1 MNCNQRTLL
10 AMDLECVKQW
20 HYWKKMLE
28 FWNIMSVAKQ
38 RNCGRQSILCVSFK
52 ALMRSISRFVGE
64 NWPAGWSH
72 PLSKPTAVVST
83 RKSFSRETTSF
94 NSFLGGFMH
103 IWVGRKW
110 PKDWSL
116 PQKLSWNLGTSAA
129 QSNSNDVAGRQNN
142 LMGNTRQRGLVHM
155 HGYA

>member
-1 MNCNQRTLL
+1 MTHELQPKNFASNGPRVCQTMALL
-10 AMDLECVKQW
+10 EEDAWILQHNECCKA
-20 HYWKKMLE
+20 KE
-28 FWNIMSVAKQ
+28 FWLTKHSMW
-38 RNCGRQSILCVSFK
+38 SFK

-64 NWPAGWSH
+64 SWPAGWSH
-72 PLSKPTAVVST
+72 PLSKPPPTAVVST

-94 NSFLGGFMH
+94 NSFLGAFMH

-116 PQKLSWNLGTSAA
+116 PQKPSAA
-129 QSNSNDVAGRQNN
+129 QSNSDDVAWRLNN

-155 HGYA
+155 HGYT